1 MGKSEDFDA
10 FYAATSRKLVGQL
23 FAMTGNLSE
32 AEDAVQEAYTR
43 AWQRWSTI
51 STYEEPEAWIRTVAY
66 RVSVNS
72 WRKARNRMTA
82 HHRESRDDERSEL
95 SPDLV
100 VLVSALRQIPE
111 AQRRVIVLYHL
122 VDLSI
127 EQISQEVGAPSGT
140 VKARLARGRKALA
153 PLVSEQHDEP
163 AQAVEPVESAARE
176 ADQPRRDAGRDAGR
190 DAERRISRSETEA
203 ATHA

>member
-1 MGKSEDFDA
+1 MRKSADFDA

-51 STYEEPEAWIRTVAY
+51 SSYEEPEAWIRTVAY

-82 HHRESRDDERSEL
+82 HHRTSRDDERSEL

-100 VLVSALRQIPE
+100 ALVSALRQIPE

-127 EQISQEVGAPSGT
+127 EQISHEVGAPAGT

-153 PLVSEQHDEP
+153 PLLSEAHDERPQAAEP
-163 AQAVEPVESAARE
+163 ATGD
-176 ADQPRRDAGRDAGR
+176 ADRPRR
-190 DAERRISRSETEA
+190 DAERRITRSETEA
-203 ATHA
+203 PTHA

>member
-1 MGKSEDFDA
+1 MRQAEDFDA
-10 FYAATSRKLVGQL
+10 FYAATSRRLVGQL

-51 STYEEPEAWIRTVAY
+51 SAYEEPEAWIRTVAY
-66 RVSVNS
+66 RISVNS
-72 WRKARNRMTA
+72 WRKARNRLTA
-82 HHRESRDDERSEL
+82 HHRSGRHGEEPEL

-100 VLVSALRQIPE
+100 AVVSALRRIPE

-127 EQISQEVGAPSGT
+127 EQIAQEIGAPTGT
-140 VKARLARGRKALA
+140 VKARLARGRKALE
-153 PLVSEQHDEP
+153 PLVSELRDERAQPGAHGTDEP
-163 AQAVEPVESAARE
+163 RRSAEP
-176 ADQPRRDAGRDAGR
+176 
-190 DAERRISRSETEA
+190 RRISRAEQEA

>member
-32 AEDAVQEAYTR
+32 AEDSVQEAYTR

-51 STYEEPEAWIRTVAY
+51 SGYEEPEAWIRTVAY
-66 RVSVNS
+66 RISVNS
-72 WRKARNRMTA
+72 WRKAKNRMTA
-82 HHRESRDDERSEL
+82 HHRSSGHDEASEL
-95 SPDLV
+95 SPDMV
-100 VLVSALRQIPE
+100 TLVSALRRIPE

-127 EQISQEVGAPSGT
+127 EQIAQEIGAPSGT

-153 PLVSEQHDEP
+153 PLVSEQHDETP
-163 AQAVEPVESAARE
+163 QSESVVRE
-176 ADQPRRDAGRDAGR
+176 ADQPSRA
-190 DAERRISRSETEA
+190 AERRIARSETEA
-203 ATHA
+203 ATRA